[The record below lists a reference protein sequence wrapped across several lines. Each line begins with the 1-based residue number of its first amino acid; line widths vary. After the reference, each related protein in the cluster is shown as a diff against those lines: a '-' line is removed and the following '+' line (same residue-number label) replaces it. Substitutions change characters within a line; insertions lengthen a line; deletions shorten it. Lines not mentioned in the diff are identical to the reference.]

1 MRKPVSDQACKLSV
15 LIVFHLA
22 YASGIDRRIG
32 HTRRPLVTDR
42 KGEGSMIA
50 ARLVFIFAVV
60 NLAFLL
66 TELALNGLGVAL
78 LYQRKT
84 DGGS

>member
-1 MRKPVSDQACKLSV
+1 
-15 LIVFHLA
+15 
-22 YASGIDRRIG
+22 
-32 HTRRPLVTDR
+32 
-42 KGEGSMIA
+42 MIA